1 MINLSFMAGQ
11 LVNQAISEVKSSH
24 RKMSM
29 AEVLI
34 GAGVVGSDSALS
46 WIRKGQTKDL
56 RRYFPVMYE
65 VTNLLPPPRRDFYRL
80 RMFEIAVME
89 FRNQ

>member
-1 MINLSFMAGQ
+1 MGIINNFNTYLAMINLSFMAGQ

-46 WIRKGQTKDL
+46 
-56 RRYFPVMYE
+56 
-65 VTNLLPPPRRDFYRL
+65 
-80 RMFEIAVME
+80 
-89 FRNQ
+89 

>member
-1 MINLSFMAGQ
+1 MINLSFMAVK

-34 GAGVVGSDSALS
+34 GVGVVGSDSALS
-46 WIRKGQTKDL
+46 
-56 RRYFPVMYE
+56 
-65 VTNLLPPPRRDFYRL
+65 
-80 RMFEIAVME
+80 
-89 FRNQ
+89 

>member
-34 GAGVVGSDSALS
+34 GVGVVGSDSALS
-46 WIRKGQTKDL
+46 
-56 RRYFPVMYE
+56 
-65 VTNLLPPPRRDFYRL
+65 
-80 RMFEIAVME
+80 
-89 FRNQ
+89 

>member
-1 MINLSFMAGQ
+1 MGIINNFNTYLAMINLSFMAGK

-46 WIRKGQTKDL
+46 
-56 RRYFPVMYE
+56 
-65 VTNLLPPPRRDFYRL
+65 
-80 RMFEIAVME
+80 
-89 FRNQ
+89 